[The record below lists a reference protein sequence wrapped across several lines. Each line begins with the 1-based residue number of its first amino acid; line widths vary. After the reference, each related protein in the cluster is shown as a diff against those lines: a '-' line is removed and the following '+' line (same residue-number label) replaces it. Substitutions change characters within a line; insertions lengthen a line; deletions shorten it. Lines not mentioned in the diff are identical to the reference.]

1 MPGETNVSVEFRENH
16 QMIQLD
22 HFTCLRYKCKI
33 QSNNDS
39 MTVTS
44 RALVIQMLNVF
55 GVHKFNQVLV
65 NRTRLK
71 MGKLIFCN
79 IKTSSY

>member
-16 QMIQLD
+16 QMIQLG

-44 RALVIQMLNVF
+44 RALIIQYAERF
-55 GVHKFNQVLV
+55 WCPQV
-65 NRTRLK
+65 
-71 MGKLIFCN
+71 
-79 IKTSSY
+79 